1 MNTGSTMTIGQQEPA
16 VSDDGLSWFSV
27 ASLDELWPG
36 SILSVKVQGR
46 NIAVYRLVSG
56 ELRASDNR
64 CTHEDASLAD
74 GWLDGGVIEC
84 PLHGGRF
91 DLNTG
96 RGLCPPIDKPL
107 EVFPVKVSDGRI
119 AVAIPRG
126 EKR

>member
-1 MNTGSTMTIGQQEPA
+1 MVGEEPV

-27 ASLDELWPG
+27 AADGALGPG
-36 SILSVKVQGR
+36 SMLSVKVKGR
-46 NIAVYRLVSG
+46 DIAIYRLVSG

-64 CTHEDASLAD
+64 CTHEAASLAD
-74 GWLDGGVIEC
+74 GWLDGAVIEC

-96 RGLCPPIDKPL
+96 RGLCPPINQPL

-119 AVAIPRG
+119 AVAIPNATG
-126 EKR
+126 A

>member
-1 MNTGSTMTIGQQEPA
+1 MSSRPAMAIGAQEPV
-16 VSDDGLSWFSV
+16 VSDDGLNWFSV

-36 SILSVKVQGR
+36 SMLSVKVQGR
-46 NIAVYRLVSG
+46 DIAIYRLVSG
-56 ELRASDNR
+56 EIRASDNR

-74 GWLDGGVIEC
+74 GWLDGDVIEC

-96 RGLCPPIDKPL
+96 RGLCAPIDRPL
-107 EVFPVKVSDGRI
+107 ELFPVKVSDGRI
-119 AVAIPRG
+119 AVAIRQG